1 MNRKIA
7 GFILLALQMML
18 PFLPFVGGS
27 AESVPAECGN
37 IRTSCQSERITLELV
52 DRQIEKCAAS
62 EIAGSLEA
70 LSELPYPTPEFE
82 PEPKPRESIIENF
95 PIIWQM
101 PELPTGC
108 EVTALTMVLRFYG
121 YGVSKT
127 EMAGQHLP
135 TVSPYLSYGE
145 DGTLY
150 GPDLNRYFVGDP
162 FSDWG
167 YICGAPAILTATSN
181 FLLEQGGGHTALD
194 LTGAAPEELYTLVAQ
209 GTPVVVWVTIEM
221 ADRYTPDGWYTET
234 GEYVDWSTND
244 HGAVLIGYSDETV
257 TIADPISGQIEY
269 SRRQFESVFESRGRQ
284 CVIISET
291 QEAAV

>member
-1 MNRKIA
+1 MKKIA
-7 GFILLALQMML
+7 AFLLTLAVLSL
-18 PFLPFVGGS
+18 
-27 AESVPAECGN
+27 AA
-37 IRTSCQSERITLELV
+37 CQSRGGTPLESS
-52 DRQIEKCAAS
+52 KPATASSAAPS
-62 EIAGSLEA
+62 ETEPIS
-70 LSELPYPTPEFE
+70 SEPVSSPAPTEEPTPEPVSSIPEE
-82 PEPKPRESIIENF
+82 PDGKVLIAYFSLGRNADY
-95 PIIWQM
+95 
-101 PELPTGC
+101 PEGVDASTS
-108 EVTALTMVLRFYG
+108 ASLTI
-121 YGVSKT
+121 K
-127 EMAGQHLP
+127 
-135 TVSPYLSYGE
+135 
-145 DGTLY
+145 
-150 GPDLNRYFVGDP
+150 
-162 FSDWG
+162 
-167 YICGAPAILTATSN
+167 
-181 FLLEQGGGHTALD
+181 GGGHTALD